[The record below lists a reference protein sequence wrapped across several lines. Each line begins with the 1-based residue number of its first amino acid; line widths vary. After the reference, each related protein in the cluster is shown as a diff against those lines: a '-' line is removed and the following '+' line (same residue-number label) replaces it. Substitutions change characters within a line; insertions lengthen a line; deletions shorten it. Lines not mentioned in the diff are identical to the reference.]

1 MQLTAPAAARSQSAA
16 AAVVS
21 MPPAG
26 ETAAA
31 AAKKAGGRLKDAK
44 VDVSIAPSLYQNLPS
59 QPLIQAEKEW
69 CAA

>member
-1 MQLTAPAAARSQSAA
+1 
-16 AAVVS
+16 